1 MLITF
6 FLFFMYHIK
15 SKIWEDLTKI
25 QTEIDMVTKAELAS
39 STNLVADFKFLSG
52 IATQDI
58 KR

>member
-1 MLITF
+1 
-6 FLFFMYHIK
+6 MYHFK